1 MSTPSGVT
9 TINESWA
16 AVFSCVLLILCGA
29 VSAFLDPSD
38 TYDVSMTPKC
48 DEYGVF
54 VNVFFVYEF
63 CRFMSL
69 DYYLIF
75 CCIE

>member
-1 MSTPSGVT
+1 MT
-9 TINESWA
+9 TINEGGSV
-16 AVFSCVLLILCGA
+16 VFSCVLIVLCGA

-54 VNVFFVYEF
+54 VNGFSMYEF
-63 CRFMSL
+63 CRFTSL
-69 DYYLIF
+69 DYYLIL
-75 CCIE
+75 CCFELNDS

>member
-16 AVFSCVLLILCGA
+16 AGFSCVLLILCGA
-29 VSAFLDPSD
+29 VSAFLDPSE

-54 VNVFFVYEF
+54 VNDFFIYEF
-63 CRFMSL
+63 DVLRAC
-69 DYYLIF
+69 YYLIF
-75 CCIE
+75 CCFE

>member
-29 VSAFLDPSD
+29 VSAFLDPSE

-54 VNVFFVYEF
+54 VNDFFIYEF
-63 CRFMSL
+63 VVLRAC
-69 DYYLIF
+69 YYLIF
-75 CCIE
+75 CCFE